1 MFWGFRHAVD
11 EYGIAAREFMRVK
24 FWGVRGSTPTPQTE
38 NLRYGG
44 NTSCVEVRLGDQI
57 YIFDCG
63 TGFRTLGHELGRE
76 FGDRPFAAHVFV
88 SHFHWDHIQGMPFFR
103 PLYDNPKSQ
112 FHFHASSRT
121 RGLQQV
127 MAEQMAAPYFPVNLA
142 QMRAQLGFYNIE
154 NGCLPMGDGVQIK
167 TAWLNHPQGCMGFR
181 LETKEGVLVYATDNE
196 PGDPIFDKGVRK
208 LAEGADVLIYDAQY
222 LPEEYEAR
230 RRGWGHSHWREAVN
244 VVMESG
250 AKELILYHHDPDHSD
265 AIVDQVVA
273 DARNYYPK
281 VRAAAEGMEIKL

>member
-1 MFWGFRHAVD
+1 
-11 EYGIAAREFMRVK
+11 MRIK
-24 FWGVRGSTPTPQTE
+24 FWGVRGSTPTPQAE

-63 TGFRTLGHELGRE
+63 TGFRVLGHELLRE

-154 NGCLPMGDGVQIK
+154 NGCLPMGDGIHIK

-196 PGDPIFDKGVRK
+196 PGDPNFDKAVRK
-208 LAEGADVLIYDAQY
+208 LAEGADILIYDAQY

-230 RRGWGHSHWREAVN
+230 RRGWGHSQKSQNLPHHAVCLI
-244 VVMESG
+244 SL
-250 AKELILYHHDPDHSD
+250 KEKLSVGRAVEYDQLFGLGSFLVLLANPRKAWSI
-265 AIVDQVVA
+265 AAGIV
-273 DARNYYPK
+273 ARHNEQ
-281 VRAAAEGMEIKL
+281 RG

>member
-1 MFWGFRHAVD
+1 
-11 EYGIAAREFMRVK
+11 MRVK
-24 FWGVRGSTPTPQTE
+24 FWGVRGSTPTPQAE

-44 NTSCVEVRLGDQI
+44 NTSCVEVRVGDQI

-63 TGFRTLGHELGRE
+63 TGFRVLGRELERE

-103 PLYDNPKSQ
+103 PLYDSPNSHFI
-112 FHFHASSRT
+112 FHSSGRT
-121 RGLQQV
+121 RSLEKV
-127 MAEQMAAPYFPVNLA
+127 MAEQMAAPYFPVDLA
-142 QMRAQLGFYNIE
+142 KMKARRNFYDIE
-154 NGCLPMGDGVQIK
+154 NGCLPMTDDVRIK
-167 TAWLNHPQGCMGFR
+167 TAYLNHPQGCLGFR
-181 LETKEGVLVYATDNE
+181 LESKDGVLVYATDNE
-196 PGDPIFDKGVRK
+196 PGDAYFDKAVRK
-208 LAEGADVLIYDAQY
+208 LAEGADLLIYDAQY

-250 AKELILYHHDPDHSD
+250 AKELILYHHDPDHTD
-265 AIVDQVVA
+265 AIVDKVVA